1 MSTLATKESSIMIDS
16 KEASAA
22 LSDINEM
29 VARVRQSRIYE
40 LASQFM
46 VVAGVFVA
54 AGDLATFVVPRSG
67 LYIWPI
73 VNVMT
78 ILVSV
83 VISRFDHRRTGVRSF
98 DLRTFVA
105 FLLFYGF
112 GLLCSVVLGH
122 YGPREMGTFWP
133 IYFMLFYCI
142 AGLWFGRAFIAIGLS
157 IAVLTLI
164 GYFFI
169 TGFTFLIWM
178 ALVNGGG
185 LILSGL
191 WMRWGE

>member
-22 LSDINEM
+22 LSDVNEM

-54 AGDLATFVVPRSG
+54 AGDLATFAVPRSG

-122 YGPREMGTFWP
+122 YGPREWERS
-133 IYFMLFYCI
+133 
-142 AGLWFGRAFIAIGLS
+142 GRS
-157 IAVLTLI
+157 ISCCSTASPDCGSVARSSRSV
-164 GYFFI
+164 FP
-169 TGFTFLIWM
+169 
-178 ALVNGGG
+178 
-185 LILSGL
+185 S
-191 WMRWGE
+191 RC